1 MSFPFMLSLP
11 VLSKAEGSKHG
22 IDLGNSPNSCGLRV
36 YLGHHPF
43 PLPAGKREINVLLMK
58 QEVQAEQIDLEEYE
72 SQPRKLAKKEDTV
85 LTFMMVTLSVFQL
98 YTSWQGPFTELIQRS
113 IHLSFVLVAAFMMYP
128 PMRRSHHRDR
138 IIHVDKVFILLAALA
153 SLWITF
159 NATRIQANPGWS
171 TQIDVLLAP
180 IMIFAI
186 LEATR
191 RSLGLVLPT
200 LVLLL
205 ILYALIGPHLPGTWA
220 HRGFSIR
227 MILESLYLEPDG
239 IFGYIVGISATVIAG
254 FLIFGV
260 ILSETG
266 GGETFVDLAIKLAGR
281 SHGGPAKVSCFSSAF
296 FGTISGS
303 AIANVVVDGVFN
315 IPLMKGLGY
324 KKEFAGAVE
333 ATTSTGGQIMP
344 PVMGAGAFIMAEVL
358 GIPYAKVALA
368 AAIPAILY
376 YTNCYL
382 GIHFWARRLGLKPLP
397 PEMIPSFRKKIL
409 PRSAPFIIPVSAL
422 VYFLSIGR
430 NPALSVFYALMLCFA
445 TYLFLPGSKQT
456 LGAKIKNII
465 KALDI
470 GGRSIVMVA
479 VLCVCAQM
487 VIGLLTATGLGIK
500 VSEMVIGFA
509 HGNILIALI
518 LTAAITILLG
528 MGVPTVAAY
537 VLGASVSVPPLIKMG
552 VLPLSAHMFV
562 FYFAILSAITPPVC
576 PAVYVASAIAKS
588 NWLPTAWIA
597 VRLGLAGF
605 IVPFMFYYAPSLLL
619 QGTVL
624 DIVLNGVS
632 AFIGIV
638 ALSAG
643 VMGFFRRQLSLLE
656 QLVMIVCG
664 FLLIDPNLYTDTAAF
679 IIMSYM
685 YLNQRFGFS
694 IAAMRR
700 PKLKDGGT

>member
-1 MSFPFMLSLP
+1 MGEQLNP
-11 VLSKAEGSKHG
+11 VK
-22 IDLGNSPNSCGLRV
+22 P
-36 YLGHHPF
+36 
-43 PLPAGKREINVLLMK
+43 
-58 QEVQAEQIDLEEYE
+58 EQIDLEEYE
-72 SQPRKLAKKEDTV
+72 AQPRKLGKREDTV
-85 LTFMMVTLSVFQL
+85 LSVMMIALSLFQL
-98 YTSWQGPFTELIQRS
+98 YTSWTGPFIDLVQRS
-113 IHLSFVLVAAFMMYP
+113 IHLTFVLAAAFMMYP
-128 PMRRSHHRDR
+128 PFRSSPERDR
-138 IIHVDKVFILLAALA
+138 IIAADKVILFLAVVAT
-153 SLWITF
+153 LWITF
-159 NATRIQANPGWS
+159 NATRIQMNPGSS
-171 TQIDVLLAP
+171 TQIDILLAP
-180 IMIFAI
+180 IMIFVI

-191 RSLGLVLPT
+191 RSLGLVLPI

-205 ILYALIGPHLPGTWA
+205 IVYAFLGPYLPGAWN
-220 HRGFSIR
+220 HRGFS
-227 MILESLYLEPDG
+227 MTMVLQALYLEPDG

-266 GGETFVDLAIKLAGR
+266 GGETFVDIAIKLAGR

-315 IPLMKGLGY
+315 IPLMKSLGY

-358 GIPYAKVALA
+358 GVPYSKVALA
-368 AAIPAILY
+368 AAIPALLY
-376 YTNCYL
+376 YWNCYM
-382 GIHFWARRLGLKPLP
+382 GIHFWARKLGLKPLP

-430 NPALSVFYALMLCFA
+430 NPALSVFYALMLSFA
-445 TYLFLPGSKQT
+445 AYLFLPGSNQPFMTK
-456 LGAKIKNII
+456 LKNIL
-465 KALDI
+465 KAMDI

-479 VLCVCAQM
+479 ILCVCAQM

-500 VSEMVIGFA
+500 ISEMVIGFA
-509 HGNILIALI
+509 QGNILIALI
-518 LTAAITILLG
+518 LTAIITILLG

-597 VRLGLAGF
+597 CRLGLAGF
-605 IVPFMFYYAPSLLL
+605 IVPFMFYYSPSLLL
-619 QGTVL
+619 RGSL
-624 DIVLNGVS
+624 MDILWNS
-632 AFIGIV
+632 ITAFIGV
-638 ALSAG
+638 VSLSAG
-643 VMGFFRRQLSLLE
+643 VMGFFRRQLSLFE
-656 QLVMIVCG
+656 QLIMIVCG
-664 FLLIDPNLYTDTAAF
+664 YLLIDPNFYTDIGAF
-679 IIMSYM
+679 IVLVYM
-685 YLNQRFGFS
+685 YCAQKWGFS
-694 IAAMRR
+694 LIGWVKRVRMKGENA
-700 PKLKDGGT
+700 